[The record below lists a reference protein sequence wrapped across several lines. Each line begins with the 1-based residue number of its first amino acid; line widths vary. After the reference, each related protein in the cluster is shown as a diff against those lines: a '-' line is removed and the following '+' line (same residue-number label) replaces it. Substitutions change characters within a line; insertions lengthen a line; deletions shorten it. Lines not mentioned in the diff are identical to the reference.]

1 MLHYDKA
8 RSIARHLQN
17 HRPGAVHLTGCLRTR
32 GDWGNWDRRYRSKG
46 GRRVRTAGSALL
58 SEIVA
63 AHKAGLIDVPEL
75 SSSRLTIGDKLEW
88 LSSLGAGEFTRS
100 QWDHMSKRNRREKVL
115 RDANMDEVRA
125 LVDKLNREE
134 EEEMS
139 DSHAP
144 FVNDLAGGIAN
155 ADLPDMEPAI
165 KAINE
170 MKAPQDVA
178 ASPDFERLD
187 EVVKGVEEAR
197 AKRARREAEKQ
208 SKERAAEAA
217 ARPQRRKPKHRFVPR
232 NPSTEPGPEGPEME
246 L

>member
-32 GDWGNWDRRYRSKG
+32 GDWDNWDRRYRSKG

-100 QWDHMSKRNRREKVL
+100 QWDHMSKRNRRENVL

-139 DSHAP
+139 DSNAP
-144 FVNDLAGGIAN
+144 FVNGLAGGIAN
-155 ADLPDMEPAI
+155 ADLPDMGPALQ
-165 KAINE
+165 AINE
-170 MKAPQDVA
+170 MKAPQEA
-178 ASPDFERLD
+178 ASSPDFERLD

-197 AKRARREAEKQ
+197 AKRAQREAEKQ
-208 SKERAAEAA
+208 SKQRAAEAA
-217 ARPQRRKPKHRFVPR
+217 ARPQRHKPKHRFVPR
-232 NPSTEPGPEGPEME
+232 NPSTERGPEGPEME

>member
-1 MLHYDKA
+1 M
-8 RSIARHLQN
+8 
-17 HRPGAVHLTGCLRTR
+17 
-32 GDWGNWDRRYRSKG
+32 
-46 GRRVRTAGSALL
+46 

-100 QWDHMSKRNRREKVL
+100 QWDHMSKRNRRENVL